1 VREPKSGLPV
11 RVIPKD
17 MTLESYVKRVL
28 VATGVVGLAL
38 LGALLVWRLADILLL
53 AFIGLLFGVFLD
65 AASSLFRRYLSLPR
79 GWSLALTLVLLA
91 VGAALA
97 LSLLGP
103 TLAAQ
108 AVALFEGLP
117 QFLQDLEAELGETPW
132 YESLRALLPAADE
145 DTDRL
150 GQMLTQVLAQTTQII
165 TSLTTLVFYGVF
177 VFFVGLFLAV
187 HPRYY
192 QEGIVSL
199 WPLPRRRRAREVT
212 SKLGYTLRAWLVG
225 QLISMLLIGTV
236 TGAGLWLLGV
246 PLALVLGVIAALFE
260 FIPNIGPVL
269 AAVPAVLLAFAQSP
283 TLALYVALFYLVIQ
297 QLEGNVVHPLIQRRA
312 VDLPPVLGIVGVFAM
327 ASLLGLLGALVAAPL
342 LALLLVLV
350 RELYLRDT
358 LGDARAAFPRRE
370 RARSRL
376 PDR

>member
-1 VREPKSGLPV
+1 MRGPKWASPV
-11 RVIPKD
+11 RVIAKE
-17 MTLESYVKRVL
+17 MTLGTYAKRVL
-28 VATGVVGLAL
+28 IATGIVGLTV
-38 LGALLVWRLADILLL
+38 LGALLLWRLADIFLL

-79 GWSLALTLVLLA
+79 GWSLALTLLLFA
-91 VGAALA
+91 GVFALA

-117 QFLQDLEAELGETPW
+117 RFLQNLEAELGGTPW
-132 YESLRALLPAADE
+132 YDSLRALLPAPDE
-145 DTDRL
+145 GADRL
-150 GQMLTQVLAQTTQII
+150 GQMLSQVLAQTTQLI

-177 VFFVGLFLAV
+177 IFFVGLFLAI

-192 QEGIVSL
+192 QEGLVSL
-199 WPLPRRRRAREVT
+199 WPPPQRRRAREVT

-236 TGAGLWLLGV
+236 TGVGLWVLGV
-246 PLALVLGVIAALFE
+246 PLAFVLGVIAALFE

-283 TLALYVALFYLVIQ
+283 LLALYVALFYLVIQ
-297 QLEGNVVHPLIQRRA
+297 QLEGNVIHPLIQRRA
-312 VDLPPVLGIVGVFAM
+312 VDLPPVLGIIGVFAL

-358 LGDARAAFPRRE
+358 LGDTRAERPARARAPR
-370 RARSRL
+370 
-376 PDR
+376 